1 MSNFKYLNFQSR
13 INALVSFILISFISL
28 SACAQTADKSI
39 PTIPTKQGVI
49 LAHAKWQATQ
59 DVTYD
64 GSYRIIGYPN
74 GDVPANIGVCTDVVI
89 RAYRSVGIDL
99 QQMIYEDVKNDLS
112 YYYPIYSKRGTAKAD
127 PNIDHRRVHII
138 RKFLNK
144 NYPESK
150 IKNSEPYLPGDVIVW
165 DNWHIGILI
174 DEKIPGTDR
183 YYAVHNM
190 GSGPQKEDVY
200 YDEYDLD
207 HYRWKPYEEDET
219 ENKLSKSEL

>member
-1 MSNFKYLNFQSR
+1 MKLYFLLFS
-13 INALVSFILISFISL
+13 LVSL
-28 SACAQTADKSI
+28 SACAQTAEKSI

-89 RAYRSVGIDL
+89 RAFRSVGIDL
-99 QQMIYEDVKNDLS
+99 QQMIYEDLKNDLS

-150 IKNSEPYLPGDVIVW
+150 IKNSEPYLPGDIIVW
-165 DNWHIGILI
+165 GNWHIGILI

-190 GSGPQKEDVY
+190 GSGPLKEDVY

-207 HYRWKPYEEDET
+207 HYRWKPYEVLDAVKN
-219 ENKLSKSEL
+219 EN

>member
-13 INALVSFILISFISL
+13 INALVSFSLISFISL

-49 LAHAKWQATQ
+49 LAHAEWQATQ

-74 GDVPANIGVCTDVVI
+74 GDVPDNIGVCTDVVI
-89 RAYRSVGIDL
+89 RAYRAVDVDL
-99 QQMIYEDVKNDLS
+99 QTLIHEDVQTDLG
-112 YYYPIYSKRGTAKAD
+112 YYYPILSKRGTAKAD

-150 IKNSEPYLPGDVIVW
+150 IKNSEPYLPGDIIVW

>member
-1 MSNFKYLNFQSR
+1 MKLLILLLSISIFQACSQTSNQ
-13 INALVSFILISFISL
+13 
-28 SACAQTADKSI
+28 SI
-39 PTIPTKQGVI
+39 PTIPTKQGLI
-49 LAHAKWQATQ
+49 LSHAKWQATQ

-74 GDVPANIGVCTDVVI
+74 GDVPDNIGVCTDVVI
-89 RAYRSVGIDL
+89 RAYRAVDVDL
-99 QQMIYEDVKNDLS
+99 QTLIHEDVQTDLG
-112 YYYPIYSKRGTAKAD
+112 YYYPILSKRGTAKAD
-127 PNIDHRRVHII
+127 ANIDHRRVHII

-190 GSGPQKEDVY
+190 GSGPQKEDIY

>member
-13 INALVSFILISFISL
+13 INALVSFSLISFISL

-112 YYYPIYSKRGTAKAD
+112 YYYPIYSKRGTDKAD

>member
-1 MSNFKYLNFQSR
+1 MKLYFLLFS
-13 INALVSFILISFISL
+13 LVSL
-28 SACAQTADKSI
+28 SACAQTAEKSI

-89 RAYRSVGIDL
+89 RAFRSVGIDL
-99 QQMIYEDVKNDLS
+99 QQMIYEDLKNDLS

-150 IKNSEPYLPGDVIVW
+150 IKNSEPYLPGDIIVW
-165 DNWHIGILI
+165 GNWHIGILI

-190 GSGPQKEDVY
+190 GSGPLKEDVY

-207 HYRWKPYEEDET
+207 HYRWKPYEALDAVKN
-219 ENKLSKSEL
+219 EN

>member
-1 MSNFKYLNFQSR
+1 MKLLIFLLTISIFQACSQTSNQ
-13 INALVSFILISFISL
+13 
-28 SACAQTADKSI
+28 SI
-39 PTIPTKQGVI
+39 PTIPTKQGLI
-49 LAHAKWQATQ
+49 LSHAKWQATQ

-74 GDVPANIGVCTDVVI
+74 GDVPDNIGVCTDVVI
-89 RAYRSVGIDL
+89 RAYRAVGIDL

-165 DNWHIGILI
+165 GNWHIGILI
-174 DEKIPGTDR
+174 DEKVLGTDR

-207 HYRWKPYEEDET
+207 HYRWKHYEEDEEDET